1 MTMKKNKK
9 NMSESVTIYSPYEI
23 YKDGEFVQSAMHE
36 KDFNEDELKAV
47 AEVLER
53 HGGYPVEMCELQ
65 ELSGELMES
74 IYVDELNDLYPN
86 LDDNSCLEAYLCEEM
101 PTELIEAA
109 DKFVKYKDVDQDF
122 YLDVDGEEVKS
133 SFLLRISND
142 AFCKMKKIVTSG
154 SYDKSDFD
162 MLKELEPETYQE
174 VAELVF
180 EWAFKYSMRVYDA
193 EKPCVLKNFPYQV
206 YVNL

>member
-1 MTMKKNKK
+1 MKKK
-9 NMSESVTIYSPYEI
+9 NNETEPVTIYFPYEI
-23 YKDGEFVQSAMHE
+23 YKDGELVEKALTD
-36 KDFNEDELKAV
+36 KDFEEEDLKAV
-47 AEVLER
+47 AEVLEK
-53 HGGYPVEMCELQ
+53 HGGYAVEMCELQ
-65 ELSGELMES
+65 ELSQELTET
-74 IYVDELNDLYPN
+74 IYTQELEEFFPDE
-86 LDDNSCLEAYLCEEM
+86 DDCSCFEVCLCEEM
-101 PTELIEAA
+101 PVELIEAA
-109 DKFVKYKDVDQDF
+109 DKYVKYKDVDQDF

-154 SYDKSDFD
+154 SYEKSDFD
-162 MLKELEPETYQE
+162 MLKELEPEAYQE

-206 YVNL
+206 YDNL

>member
-1 MTMKKNKK
+1 MKKK
-9 NMSESVTIYSPYEI
+9 NNETEPVTIYFPDEI
-23 YKDGEFVQSAMHE
+23 YKDGELVEKALTD
-36 KDFNEDELKAV
+36 KDFEEEDLKAV
-47 AEVLER
+47 AEVLEK
-53 HGGYPVEMCELQ
+53 HGGYAVEMCELQ
-65 ELSGELMES
+65 ELSEELTET
-74 IYVDELNDLYPN
+74 IYTQELEEFFPDE
-86 LDDNSCLEAYLCEEM
+86 DDCSCFEVCLCEEM
-101 PTELIEAA
+101 PVELIEAA
-109 DKFVKYKDVDQDF
+109 DKYVKYKDVDQDF

-154 SYDKSDFD
+154 SYEKSDFD
-162 MLKELEPETYQE
+162 MLKELEPEAYQE

-206 YVNL
+206 YDNL

>member
-1 MTMKKNKK
+1 MKKK
-9 NMSESVTIYSPYEI
+9 NNETEPVTIYFPYEI
-23 YKDGEFVQSAMHE
+23 YKDGELVEKALTD
-36 KDFNEDELKAV
+36 KDFEEEDLKAV
-47 AEVLER
+47 AEVLEK
-53 HGGYPVEMCELQ
+53 HGGYAVEMCELQ
-65 ELSGELMES
+65 ELSEELTET
-74 IYVDELNDLYPN
+74 IYTQELEEFFPDEDGC
-86 LDDNSCLEAYLCEEM
+86 SCFEVCLCEEM
-101 PTELIEAA
+101 PVELIEAA
-109 DKFVKYKDVDQDF
+109 DKYVKYKDVDQDF

-154 SYDKSDFD
+154 SYEKSDFD
-162 MLKELEPETYQE
+162 MLKELEPEAYQE

-206 YVNL
+206 YDNL

>member
-1 MTMKKNKK
+1 
-9 NMSESVTIYSPYEI
+9 
-23 YKDGEFVQSAMHE
+23 
-36 KDFNEDELKAV
+36 
-47 AEVLER
+47 
-53 HGGYPVEMCELQ
+53 MCELQ
-65 ELSGELMES
+65 ELSEELTET
-74 IYVDELNDLYPN
+74 IYTQELEEFFPDE
-86 LDDNSCLEAYLCEEM
+86 DDCSCFEVCPCEEM
-101 PTELIEAA
+101 PVELIEAA
-109 DKFVKYKDVDQDF
+109 DKYVKYKDVDQDF

-154 SYDKSDFD
+154 SYEKSDFD
-162 MLKELEPETYQE
+162 MLKELEPEAFQE

-206 YVNL
+206 YDNL